1 MMSNE
6 HFPIQLSISVK
17 QEQLLAKKNTSCI
30 DVTDDVKE
38 GIDFCTQHLLL
49 TPKFCIMLLTYLF

>member
-6 HFPIQLSISVK
+6 HFPMQLSISVK
-17 QEQLLAKKNTSCI
+17 PEQLLAKQNTSCI
-30 DVTDDVKE
+30 DVPDDVKE
-38 GIDFCTQHLLL
+38 GIDFCTQPLLL